1 MVQPWPDDCEADVL
15 AAEGVVDA
23 AFDAV
28 LVLDFELPQP
38 VAASGT
44 STRVEIR
51 ARCRTAR
58 KASDA
63 P

>member
-1 MVQPWPDDCEADVL
+1 MVQLLPEDCEAGAL
-15 AAEGVVDA
+15 AVEGVVEA

-28 LVLDFELPQP
+28 LVSDFELPQP
-38 VAASGT
+38 AAASGT

-51 ARCRTAR
+51 ARRRTAR